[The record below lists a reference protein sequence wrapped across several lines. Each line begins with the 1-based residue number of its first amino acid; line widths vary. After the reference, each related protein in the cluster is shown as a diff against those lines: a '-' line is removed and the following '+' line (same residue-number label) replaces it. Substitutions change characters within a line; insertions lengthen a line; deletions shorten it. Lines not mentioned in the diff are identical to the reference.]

1 MKKVHNY
8 SAGPCILPREVF
20 EEASQAVIDFN
31 GTGLSILEMSHR
43 SKEFEAVM
51 AEARSLALEVLNV
64 PKGYTALYLQGG
76 ASLGFLMV
84 AMNMF
89 REHKRGAYVN
99 TGTWASGAIK
109 ECKNA
114 GGEAVVVAS
123 SEDKNFNYIPKSY
136 SIPADV
142 DYFHYTSNN
151 TIFGTQFKSI
161 PDVKVPLICDMSS
174 DIYSKPIDAGKF
186 DLIYAG
192 AQKNLGPA
200 GATLYII
207 KEEHLGKSSI
217 KIPTMLDFNTHAT
230 KESMYNTPP
239 VFSIYVSLLTL
250 RWLKK
255 NGGVTWIAER
265 NKTKAELLFN
275 EIDSNPM
282 FRGTCAVEDRSY
294 MNPTFVMTD
303 ETHKAEFDTM
313 WKAAGISGINGHRS
327 VGGYRASMYN
337 ALPVESVQVLV
348 DVMKE
353 FANKYATQNV

>member
-8 SAGPCILPREVF
+8 SAGPCILPKEVM
-20 EEASQAVIDFN
+20 EEASRSVVEFE

-51 AEARSLALEVLNV
+51 AEARQLALEVLNV
-64 PKGYTALYLQGG
+64 PSGYTALYLGGG

-84 AMNMF
+84 AQNMF
-89 REHKRGAYVN
+89 REHKRGAYLN

-123 SEDKNFNYIPKSY
+123 SEDRNFCYIPKQY
-136 SIPADV
+136 TVPADV

-151 TIFGTQFKSI
+151 TIFGTQFKQI
-161 PDVKVPLICDMSS
+161 PNVNVPLVCDMSS
-174 DIYSKPIDAGKF
+174 DIYSKPIDASKF

-217 KIPTMLDFNTHAT
+217 KIPTMLDFNTHAS

-239 VFSIYVSLLTL
+239 VFSIYVSMLTL

-255 NGGVTWIAER
+255 NGGVNWIAER
-265 NKTKAELLFN
+265 NRQKAELLYN
-275 EIDSNPM
+275 EVDSNPL
-282 FRGTCAVEDRSY
+282 FKGTADVEDRSY
-294 MNPTFVMTD
+294 MNPTFVLTD
-303 ETHKAEFDTM
+303 ETHKAEFDAM
-313 WKAAGISGINGHRS
+313 WKEAGISGITGHRS

-337 ALPVESVQVLV
+337 ALPLESVQVLV
-348 DVMKE
+348 EVMKE
-353 FANKYATQNV
+353 FANKYATQNA